1 MSALRQ
7 VLRRGL
13 SAALPRN
20 RFMIRGGPCGIALT
34 FDDGPHPEITPRLL
48 DLLAQH
54 RVCATFFVIGREAER
69 YPALVTRM
77 ANEGHLVG
85 HHSWTHTEPAATSAA
100 VLLDEV
106 RRSCA
111 LVQQL
116 TGKKPDRF
124 RPPKGQL
131 TAAKILGLLG
141 ARQRVILWSQD
152 PKDYQ
157 MNDSAPLVQWST
169 TAQLH
174 GGDIVLLHDVRPHVL
189 AALPA
194 LVTRAAIC
202 GEPLVTLDAWL
213 PAQRSAA

>member
-1 MSALRQ
+1 MLNRLRKKNFQYWLRDYGRHLIRRARAPHATGPRHILFALCDHYEP
-7 VLRRGL
+7 LWGH
-13 SAALPRN
+13 AP
-20 RFMIRGGPCGIALT
+20 
-34 FDDGPHPEITPRLL
+34 DDVGVK
-48 DLLAQH
+48 
-54 RVCATFFVIGREAER
+54 RVDAWAER

-116 TGKKPDRF
+116 TGKNPDRF

-157 MNDSAPLVQWST
+157 MNDAAPLVQWST